1 MLIFSWGLRKG
12 VKLHAP
18 VTHTYYG
25 PDPDSVLPISYLAS
39 CRPQVSR
46 AHADKVVALE
56 TISVGVGLYAAGS
69 FDATISISSAKR
81 ATAVQLALQTGVQT
95 TSHRPVVTCLDC
107 FVQSGIL
114 IIVAG
119 EKRGHLMAW
128 TSTLFGCHGVSSSFS
143 ECNSVVNEVRSSIS
157 LSSDHIRSVRHLQ
170 RNGGNGGNGGN
181 GDGDGDGDGTGTSS
195 DLVVVGDGEGRTMIV
210 NVLFARANDEKNKS
224 ADIHFAIVQSSWVH
238 EDAIVSIRE
247 IYFNDGFVTIDK
259 TGSLGVWKREKE
271 KENDAEEEKQHDDRN
286 SEQEH
291 DVEGKSSSSSSSS
304 RRKNKIRIH
313 YKLEYLRDVTGRAGR
328 GVTCMELIETTRDK
342 SEKKSEK
349 KSMVHHTKER
359 AEERT
364 EEKKGRNREAAAKA
378 AGLDNVGHSI
388 IAIVGTRG
396 VWGSKSKTMRTL
408 LKDHTIVGYHVE
420 NGITLWA
427 LPNAR
432 TIYSILPLGSRH
444 VMVAS
449 EVNDT
454 EVERLTV
461 WDTFTSTIVHEYLVG
476 CRPLQYGRLTRMI
489 PVVADNNRISD
500 IVVGTAHG
508 YLLTLKVGF

>member
-1 MLIFSWGLRKG
+1 
-12 VKLHAP
+12 
-18 VTHTYYG
+18 
-25 PDPDSVLPISYLAS
+25 
-39 CRPQVSR
+39 
-46 AHADKVVALE
+46 
-56 TISVGVGLYAAGS
+56 
-69 FDATISISSAKR
+69 
-81 ATAVQLALQTGVQT
+81 
-95 TSHRPVVTCLDC
+95 
-107 FVQSGIL
+107 
-114 IIVAG
+114 
-119 EKRGHLMAW
+119 
-128 TSTLFGCHGVSSSFS
+128 
-143 ECNSVVNEVRSSIS
+143 
-157 LSSDHIRSVRHLQ
+157 
-170 RNGGNGGNGGN
+170 
-181 GDGDGDGDGTGTSS
+181 
-195 DLVVVGDGEGRTMIV
+195 VVGDGEGRTMIV

-349 KSMVHHTKER
+349 KSTKER

-388 IAIVGTRG
+388 IAIVGTR
-396 VWGSKSKTMRTL
+396 
-408 LKDHTIVGYHVE
+408 
-420 NGITLWA
+420 
-427 LPNAR
+427 
-432 TIYSILPLGSRH
+432 
-444 VMVAS
+444 
-449 EVNDT
+449 
-454 EVERLTV
+454 
-461 WDTFTSTIVHEYLVG
+461 
-476 CRPLQYGRLTRMI
+476 
-489 PVVADNNRISD
+489 
-500 IVVGTAHG
+500 
-508 YLLTLKVGF
+508 